1 MLRVLRARLAPRLLP
16 AAMEVPWSSLQGN
29 PHGAA
34 GMQIAQTAAV
44 CESWG
49 RAGLSSG
56 SPMFCQGTASS
67 AGCARG
73 YATGS
78 PSPTKLAD
86 IVNLGKFQA
95 LTSEQCSEM
104 WMEFHTN
111 DSKGQAAAV
120 LSAADYE
127 RFHSRA
133 SERLVCQDGLR
144 TQCHSALSIRVPATN
159 TLPPISML
167 PGRGS
172 SRLLDAL
179 THPHSPLF
187 VLPVMK
193 PGGGYFNLLLQSQ
206 MPFVLFT
213 SLEEFRSMGTAAP
226 SHLHI
231 THYTELKDDKDVV
244 FVRADVT
251 SNSGDVTIK
260 EARTLMALLH
270 SYYLDPRGYLK
281 VHTFNHT
288 PDSFDFDELLGEIQ
302 AVDRTLSAAAHSGAS
317 ESSTDQPK

>member
-133 SERLVCQDGLR
+133 SE
-144 TQCHSALSIRVPATN
+144 
-159 TLPPISML
+159 
-167 PGRGS
+167 
-172 SRLLDAL
+172 
-179 THPHSPLF
+179 SPLF